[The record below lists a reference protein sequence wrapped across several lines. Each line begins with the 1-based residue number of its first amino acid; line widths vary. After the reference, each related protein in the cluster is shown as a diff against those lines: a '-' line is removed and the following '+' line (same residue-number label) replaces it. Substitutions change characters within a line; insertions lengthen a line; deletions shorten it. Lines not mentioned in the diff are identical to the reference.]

1 MYDRSGYFASA
12 EEERKKIPLGPS
24 FFVVSCMLPL
34 SREAAPGRIFFSFHF
49 LVLLFF
55 LFFFFCLSRAL
66 ARPSARMFR
75 R

>member
-34 SREAAPGRIFFSFHF
+34 SREAAPGRIFFLSISWSYC
-49 LVLLFF
+49 
-55 LFFFFCLSRAL
+55 FFFSFSFVSLAL
-66 ARPSARMFR
+66 
-75 R
+75 